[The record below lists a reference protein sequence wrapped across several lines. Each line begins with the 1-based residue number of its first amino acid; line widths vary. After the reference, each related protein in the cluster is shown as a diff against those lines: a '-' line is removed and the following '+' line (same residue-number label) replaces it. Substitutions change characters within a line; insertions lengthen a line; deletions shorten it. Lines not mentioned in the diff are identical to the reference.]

1 MPTAAC
7 AGVGN
12 APDGNPGNGVLGIG
26 LAVVLALGLILLAG
40 AVERGYLTRVWRRS
54 SRLAQGRRYEN
65 ED

>member
-1 MPTAAC
+1 M
-7 AGVGN
+7 
-12 APDGNPGNGVLGIG
+12 GVLDIG
-26 LAVVLALGLILLAG
+26 LAVVVALGLILLAG